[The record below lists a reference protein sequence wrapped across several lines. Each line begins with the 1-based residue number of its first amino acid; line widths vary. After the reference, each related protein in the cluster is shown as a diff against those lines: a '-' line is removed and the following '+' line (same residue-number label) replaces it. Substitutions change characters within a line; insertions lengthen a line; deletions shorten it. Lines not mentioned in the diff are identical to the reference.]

1 MFKVLHAA
9 DWHIR
14 DKNIDEAGDCL
25 ECLVNTACD
34 QAVNLIVIAGDCF
47 DSRDIKLDSKAAKL
61 VIKTIS
67 KLANIAPVAIVTGT
81 PSHDGSAP
89 EILRYARGKYDVHV
103 SSMPEQLLLYGG
115 YFYDS
120 LISNKPDAVLSLV
133 PTPTKQFFQTGSDIQ
148 TSNEEISQAM
158 NGLFAGL
165 GAKAADFPRVPH
177 ILVGHWQVSGS
188 KLSTGQVLTGQDI
201 EISVDQM
208 NLTDAGAH
216 LLGHIHMP
224 QQLGDRTFYSGSLY
238 PLTWGELEEK
248 GFYIH
253 EFDCDELYKSE
264 FVKTP
269 CRKLVRIDFDFVK
282 CPDALDELDMVLYG
296 THPGEEIKDCY
307 VRCDFAVYQDQAS
320 ILDKEKLTKF
330 YLDSGAKEVDIRII
344 RVPRQTVRSE
354 TVLKVETLRDKL
366 IAMAALNNETVPDG
380 VLQKADELE
389 AGQADE
395 AIGRA
400 A

>member
-9 DWHIR
+9 DLHIR
-14 DKNIDEAGDCL
+14 DKNIDEAQDCL
-25 ECLVNTACD
+25 ECLVSTAKE
-34 QAVNLIVIAGDCF
+34 QAVNLVVIAGDCF

-61 VIKTIS
+61 VIKTVS
-67 KLANIAPVAIVTGT
+67 KLADIAPVAIVTGT

-89 EILRYARGKYDVHV
+89 EILRYARGKHDVRV
-103 SSMPEQLLLYGG
+103 ATTPEQLLLHDGA
-115 YFYDS
+115 FYERPTGN
-120 LISNKPDAVLSLV
+120 IKYDAVISLV
-133 PTPTKQFFQTGSDIQ
+133 PTPTKQFFNVGDIQ
-148 TSNEEISQAM
+148 TSNEAIAHGM
-158 NGLFAGL
+158 AGLFAGF
-165 GAKAADFPRVPH
+165 GAQASDFPRVPH
-177 ILVGHWQVSGS
+177 LLVGHWQVSGS

-208 NLTDAGAH
+208 SLTNAAAH

-248 GFYIH
+248 GFWIH
-253 EFDCDELYKSE
+253 EFDCDELWKSE

-269 CRKLVRIDFDFVK
+269 CRKLSRYAIDLTNENIKYLSNFIIHNISTSNIKDAFIRIDITAWQDEASK
-282 CPDALDELDMVLYG
+282 INNKKDIIIREYLSAGALD
-296 THPGEEIKDCY
+296 
-307 VRCDFAVYQDQAS
+307 
-320 ILDKEKLTKF
+320 
-330 YLDSGAKEVDIRII
+330 VDIRII

-354 TVLKVETLRDKL
+354 AVLKVEILREKL
-366 IAMAALNNETVPDG
+366 IAMAALKDETVPESI
-380 VLQKADELE
+380 LQKADELE
-389 AGQADE
+389 AGIIEE